1 MQTKVHSR
9 PTPAVRASGAAA
21 AAGDRL
27 RAAVIGVGY
36 LGRFHAQKYAA
47 LGAEAAGVELVG
59 VVDAHPETARR
70 VAQELGVAAFTDYRE
85 LLGAPGSK
93 SAAVDLVS
101 VASTTETHH
110 AVARDCLA
118 AGVHVLA
125 EKPITVTVAQADE
138 LIALADAGRLVLQ
151 VGHLERFNPAWLA
164 VREKITRPVFIEA
177 HRMAPFK
184 ARGIDVSVVLDL
196 MIHDLDLILPLVGS
210 PVVDLRAS
218 GVSVLTD
225 GIDIA
230 NARIEFANGCVA
242 NLTASRTSTASL
254 RRLRVFQHHEYISI
268 DFGDRRIGISRKRE
282 ALIDAVGKNEPPID
296 TEVFQQPPGDALMT
310 EIHAFVDAV
319 RNGTPPVVSGREG
332 RDALAVA
339 LEIDRMIAARQNPH
353 S

>member
-1 MQTKVHSR
+1 MSTL
-9 PTPAVRASGAAA
+9 
-21 AAGDRL
+21 L

-36 LGRFHAQKYAA
+36 LGRFHAQKYASMPD
-47 LGAEAAGVELVG
+47 VDLVG
-59 VVDAHPETARR
+59 VVDANPETAQR
-70 VAQELGVAAFTDYRE
+70 VAKELGVAAFSNYGE

-93 SAAVDLVS
+93 DARVDLVS

-118 AGVHVLA
+118 AGIHVLA

-138 LIALADAGRLVLQ
+138 LIVLADANKLVLQ

-164 VREKITRPVFIEA
+164 VKDKITRPVFIEA

-196 MIHDLDLILPLVGS
+196 MIHDLDLILPLVDS
-210 PVVDLRAS
+210 PVTDLRAS

-268 DFGDRRIGISRKRE
+268 DFGDRRIGITRKRDGSITE
-282 ALIDAVGKNEPPID
+282 SAPDQPPID
-296 TEVFQQPPGDALMT
+296 TETFQQPPGDALMT
-310 EIHAFVDAV
+310 EIQAFVDAV
-319 RNGTPPVVSGREG
+319 RNGTKPVVSGREG
-332 RDALAVA
+332 RDALAIA
-339 LEIDRMIAARQNPH
+339 LEIDRMIAARQKIL

>member
-1 MQTKVHSR
+1 MTK
-9 PTPAVRASGAAA
+9 
-21 AAGDRL
+21 RL

-47 LGAEAAGVELVG
+47 LSAVEGAAEGGVELVG
-59 VVDAHPETARR
+59 VVDAHPETAQR
-70 VAQELGVAAFTDYRE
+70 VGKELGVAAFTDYRE
-85 LLGAPGSK
+85 LLGALPR
-93 SAAVDLVS
+93 VDLVS

-138 LIALADAGRLVLQ
+138 LIALADARQLVLQ

-164 VREKITRPVFIEA
+164 VKDKIRRPVFIEA

-196 MIHDLDLILPLVGS
+196 MIHDLDLILPLVAS
-210 PVVDLRAS
+210 PVTDLRAS

-230 NARIEFANGCVA
+230 NARLEFANGCVA

-254 RRLRVFQHHEYISI
+254 RRLRVFQHHEYISV
-268 DFGDRRIGISRKRE
+268 DFGDRRIGISKRRE
-282 ALIDAVGKNEPPID
+282 ALVEGEEPID
-296 TEVFQQPPGDALMT
+296 TESFQQPPGDALMT
-310 EIHAFVDAV
+310 EIRAFVAAV
-319 RNGTPPVVSGREG
+319 RDGTPPVVSGREG
-332 RDALAVA
+332 RDALAIA
-339 LEIDRMIAARQNPH
+339 LEIDRMIAARQNSLSPH
-353 S
+353 PHP

>member
-1 MQTKVHSR
+1 MS
-9 PTPAVRASGAAA
+9 TP
-21 AAGDRL
+21 L

-47 LGAEAAGVELVG
+47 LSATNAGVELVG
-59 VVDAHPETARR
+59 VVDAHLETAQR
-70 VAQELGVAAFTDYRE
+70 VAKELGVAAFTSYGE
-85 LLGAPGSK
+85 LLGAAGSK
-93 SAAVDLVS
+93 GAKVDLVS

-138 LIALADAGRLVLQ
+138 LIALADAKKLVLQ

-164 VREKITRPVFIEA
+164 VKDKIKRPVFIEA

-210 PVVDLRAS
+210 PVTDLRAS
-218 GVSVLTD
+218 G
-225 GIDIA
+225 
-230 NARIEFANGCVA
+230 
-242 NLTASRTSTASL
+242 
-254 RRLRVFQHHEYISI
+254 VFQHHEYISI
-268 DFGDRRIGISRKRE
+268 DFGDRRIGISKKRE
-282 ALIDAVGKNEPPID
+282 ALLEGEPPLD
-296 TEVFQQPPGDALMT
+296 TETFQQPPGDALMT
-310 EIHAFVDAV
+310 EIQAFVDAV

-332 RDALAVA
+332 RDALAIA
-339 LEIDRMIAARQNPH
+339 LEIDRMIAARQN
-353 S
+353 SLS

>member
-1 MQTKVHSR
+1 MS
-9 PTPAVRASGAAA
+9 TP
-21 AAGDRL
+21 L

-36 LGRFHAQKYAA
+36 LGRFHAQKYAS
-47 LGAEAAGVELVG
+47 LPDVELVG

-70 VAQELGVAAFTDYRE
+70 VAKELGVAAFTDYRE
-85 LLGAPGSK
+85 LLDAGR
-93 SAAVDLVS
+93 VDLVS

-138 LIALADAGRLVLQ
+138 LVALADAKKLVLQ

-164 VREKITRPVFIEA
+164 VKDKITRPVFIEA

-210 PVVDLRAS
+210 PVTDLRAS

-268 DFGDRRIGISRKRE
+268 DFGDRRIGISKKRE
-282 ALIDAVGKNEPPID
+282 ALVEGEEPLD
-296 TEVFQQPPGDALMT
+296 TETFQQPPGDALMT
-310 EIHAFVDAV
+310 EIQAFVAAV
-319 RNGTPPVVSGREG
+319 RDGTRPVVSGREG
-332 RDALAVA
+332 RDALAAA
-339 LEIDRMIAARQNPH
+339 LEIDRMIAARQNLP

>member
-1 MQTKVHSR
+1 MPKLK
-9 PTPAVRASGAAA
+9 
-21 AAGDRL
+21 L

-47 LGAEAAGVELVG
+47 LGGVELVG
-59 VVDAHPETARR
+59 VVDANPETAQR
-70 VAQELGVAAFTDYRE
+70 VAKELDVAAFTDYRE
-85 LLGAPGSK
+85 LLGAHPK
-93 SAAVDLVS
+93 VDLAS

-138 LIALADAGRLVLQ
+138 LIVLADAGNLVLQ

-164 VREKITRPVFIEA
+164 VKDKIKRPVFIEA

-210 PVVDLRAS
+210 PVADLRAS

-225 GIDIA
+225 GVDIA

-254 RRLRVFQHHEYISI
+254 RRLRVFQHHEYISV
-268 DFGDRRIGISRKRE
+268 DFGDRRIGISRRRD
-282 ALIDAVGKNEPPID
+282 ALVEGEEPID
-296 TEVFQQPPGDALMT
+296 TETIQQPPGDALMT
-310 EIHAFVDAV
+310 EIIAFVAAV
-319 RNGTPPVVSGREG
+319 RDGTPPVVSGREG
-332 RDALAVA
+332 RDALAIA
-339 LEIDRMIAARQNPH
+339 LEIDRMIAARPNPL

>member
-1 MQTKVHSR
+1 MQKK
-9 PTPAVRASGAAA
+9 
-21 AAGDRL
+21 L

-47 LGAEAAGVELVG
+47 LNAAETGVELVG
-59 VVDAHPETARR
+59 VVDSHPETAQR
-70 VAQELGVAAFTDYRE
+70 VAGELGVAAFTDYHE
-85 LLGAPGSK
+85 LLGAHP
-93 SAAVDLVS
+93 AIDLVS

-138 LIALADAGRLVLQ
+138 LIALADAKKLVLQ

-164 VREKITRPVFIEA
+164 VRDKIKRPVFIEA

-210 PVVDLRAS
+210 PVTDLRAS

-268 DFGDRRIGISRKRE
+268 DFGERRIGISKKRE
-282 ALIDAVGKNEPPID
+282 ALVEGEEPLD
-296 TEVFQQPPGDALMT
+296 TETFQQPPGDALMT
-310 EIHAFVDAV
+310 EIQAFVAAV
-319 RNGTPPVVSGREG
+319 KNGTRPVVSGREG
-332 RDALAVA
+332 RDALAAA
-339 LEIDRMIAARQNPH
+339 LEIDRMIAARQNIL

>member
-1 MQTKVHSR
+1 MTKK
-9 PTPAVRASGAAA
+9 
-21 AAGDRL
+21 L

-47 LGAEAAGVELVG
+47 LSDVELVG
-59 VVDAHPETARR
+59 VVDADAATAQR
-70 VAQELGVAAFTDYRE
+70 VAQELGVEAFTTYGE
-85 LLGAPGSK
+85 LLGAAPQ
-93 SAAVDLVS
+93 VDLVS

-138 LIALADAGRLVLQ
+138 LIALAAAKHLVLQ

-164 VREKITRPVFIEA
+164 VKDRIRRPVFIEG

-210 PVVDLRAS
+210 AVTDLRAS

-230 NARIEFANGCVA
+230 NARLEFANGCVA

-254 RRLRVFQHHEYISI
+254 RRLRVFQHHEYISV
-268 DFGDRRIGISRKRE
+268 DFGERRVVVSKKR
-282 ALIDAVGKNEPPID
+282 DGPID
-296 TEVFQQPPGDALMT
+296 ELGPDQLPIDSESFQQPPGDALMT
-310 EIHAFVDAV
+310 EIEAFLDAV
-319 RNGTPPVVSGREG
+319 KHGTRPVVSGREG
-332 RDALAVA
+332 RDALALA
-339 LEIDRMIAARQNPH
+339 LEIDHMIAQQHRNF

>member
-1 MQTKVHSR
+1 MSKK
-9 PTPAVRASGAAA
+9 
-21 AAGDRL
+21 L

-47 LGAEAAGVELVG
+47 LSDVELVG
-59 VVDAHPETARR
+59 VVDAHPQTAQRA
-70 VAQELGVAAFTDYRE
+70 AQELGVAAFTDYRQ
-85 LLGAPGSK
+85 LLGASPR
-93 SAAVDLVS
+93 VDLVS

-118 AGVHVLA
+118 AGVPVLV

-138 LIALADAGRLVLQ
+138 LIALADARHLVLQ

-164 VREKITRPVFIEA
+164 VKDKIRRPVFIEG

-210 PVVDLRAS
+210 PVTDLRAS

-254 RRLRVFQHHEYISI
+254 RRLRVFQHHEYISV
-268 DFGDRRIGISRKRE
+268 DFGERRVVISRKRE
-282 ALIDAVGKNEPPID
+282 GSLDELAPDQLPID
-296 TEVFQQPPGDALMT
+296 TETFQQPPGDALLT
-310 EIHAFVDAV
+310 EIQVFVDAV
-319 RNGTPPVVSGREG
+319 KNGTPAVVSGREG
-332 RDALAVA
+332 RNALAVA
-339 LEIDRMIAARQNPH
+339 LDIDRMIAARQKTL

>member
-1 MQTKVHSR
+1 MTQK
-9 PTPAVRASGAAA
+9 
-21 AAGDRL
+21 L

-47 LGAEAAGVELVG
+47 LSAAGSGVELVG
-59 VVDAHPETARR
+59 VVDAHPETAQR
-70 VAQELGVAAFTDYRE
+70 VAKELGVAAFTHYDE
-85 LLGAPGSK
+85 LLGSSPK
-93 SAAVDLVS
+93 VDLVS

-125 EKPITVTVAQADE
+125 EKPITVTVEQADQ
-138 LIALADAGRLVLQ
+138 LIALADARHLVLQ

-164 VREKITRPVFIEA
+164 VKDKIRRPIFIEA

-184 ARGIDVSVVLDL
+184 ARGTDVSVVLDL

-210 PVVDLRAS
+210 PVTDLRAS

-268 DFGDRRIGISRKRE
+268 DFGDRRIGVSRKR
-282 ALIDAVGKNEPPID
+282 AAIDADDKNEPPID
-296 TEVFQQPPGDALMT
+296 TETFQQPPGDALMT
-310 EIHAFVDAV
+310 EIQAFVDAV
-319 RNGTPPVVSGREG
+319 RHGTQSVVSGREG

-339 LEIDRMIAARQNPH
+339 LEIDRMIAARQNNL

>member
-1 MQTKVHSR
+1 MSN
-9 PTPAVRASGAAA
+9 S
-21 AAGDRL
+21 L

-47 LGAEAAGVELVG
+47 LPDVELVG
-59 VVDAHPETARR
+59 VVDAHPDTARR
-70 VAQELGVAAFTDYRE
+70 VAAELGVPAFTDYRE
-85 LLGAPGSK
+85 LLGATPR
-93 SAAVDLVS
+93 VDLVS

-138 LIALADAGRLVLQ
+138 LIALADARRLVLQ

-164 VREKITRPVFIEA
+164 VRDKIKQPVFIEA

-210 PVVDLRAS
+210 PLTDLRAS

-230 NARIEFANGCVA
+230 NARLEFANGCVA

-282 ALIDAVGKNEPPID
+282 ALIEGEPPLD
-296 TEVFQQPPGDALMT
+296 TETFQQPPGDALMT
-310 EIHAFVDAV
+310 EIQAFVDAV
-319 RNGTPPVVSGREG
+319 RRGTRPVVSGREG

-339 LEIDRMIAARQNPH
+339 LDIDRMIAARPNPL

>member
-1 MQTKVHSR
+1 MTQK
-9 PTPAVRASGAAA
+9 
-21 AAGDRL
+21 L

-47 LGAEAAGVELVG
+47 LSAAGSGVELVG
-59 VVDAHPETARR
+59 VVDAHPETAQR
-70 VAQELGVAAFTDYRE
+70 VAKELGVAAFTHYDE
-85 LLGAPGSK
+85 LLGSSPK
-93 SAAVDLVS
+93 VDLVS

-125 EKPITVTVAQADE
+125 EKPITVTVEQADQ
-138 LIALADAGRLVLQ
+138 LIALADARHLVLQ

-164 VREKITRPVFIEA
+164 VKDKIRRPIFIEA

-184 ARGIDVSVVLDL
+184 ARGTDVSVVLDL

-210 PVVDLRAS
+210 PVSDLRAS

-268 DFGDRRIGISRKRE
+268 DFGDRRIGISKKRE
-282 ALIDAVGKNEPPID
+282 ALVEGEPPID
-296 TEVFQQPPGDALMT
+296 TETFQQPPGDALMT
-310 EIHAFVDAV
+310 EIQAFVDAV
-319 RNGTPPVVSGREG
+319 RNGTKPVVSGREG
-332 RDALAVA
+332 RDALAIA
-339 LEIDRMIAARQNPH
+339 LEIDRMIAARQNIL

>member
-1 MQTKVHSR
+1 MSI
-9 PTPAVRASGAAA
+9 S
-21 AAGDRL
+21 L

-47 LGAEAAGVELVG
+47 LPDVELVG

-70 VAQELGVAAFTDYRE
+70 VAKELGVPAFTDYRE
-85 LLGAPGSK
+85 LLGATPK
-93 SAAVDLVS
+93 VDLVS
-101 VASTTETHH
+101 VASSTETHH

-138 LIALADAGRLVLQ
+138 LIALADAKQLVLQ

-164 VREKITRPVFIEA
+164 VKDKIKRPVFIEA

-210 PVVDLRAS
+210 PVADLRAS

-230 NARIEFANGCVA
+230 NARLEFANGCVA
-242 NLTASRTSTASL
+242 NLTVSRTSTASL

-282 ALIDAVGKNEPPID
+282 ALVEGEPPLD
-296 TEVFQQPPGDALMT
+296 TETFQQPPGDALMT
-310 EIHAFVDAV
+310 EIQAFVAAV
-319 RNGTPPVVSGREG
+319 RNGTKPVVSGREG

-339 LEIDRMIAARQNPH
+339 LEIDRMIAARQK
-353 S
+353 SLS

>member
-1 MQTKVHSR
+1 MSK
-9 PTPAVRASGAAA
+9 P
-21 AAGDRL
+21 L

-47 LGAEAAGVELVG
+47 LSAAGEGVELVG
-59 VVDAHPETARR
+59 VVDAQAETAQR
-70 VAQELGVAAFTDYRE
+70 VALELGVAAFTDYRE
-85 LLGAPGSK
+85 LLGGGK
-93 SAAVDLVS
+93 IDLVS
-101 VASTTETHH
+101 IASTTETHH

-118 AGVHVLA
+118 AGVHVLV

-138 LIALADAGRLVLQ
+138 LIALADAKHLVLQ

-164 VREKITRPVFIEA
+164 VKDQIKRPVFIEA

-196 MIHDLDLILPLVGS
+196 MIHDLDLILPLVAS
-210 PVVDLRAS
+210 PVADLRAS

-254 RRLRVFQHHEYISI
+254 RRLRVFQHHEYISV
-268 DFGDRRIGISRKRE
+268 DFGDRRIGISKKRE
-282 ALIDAVGKNEPPID
+282 ALVEGEEPID
-296 TEVFQQPPGDALMT
+296 TETVQQAPGDALMT
-310 EIHAFVDAV
+310 EIVAFVAAV
-319 RNGTPPVVSGREG
+319 RDDTPPVVSGREG
-332 RDALAVA
+332 RDALAIA
-339 LEIDRMIAARQNPH
+339 LEIDRMIAARQN
-353 S
+353 SLS

>member
-1 MQTKVHSR
+1 MS
-9 PTPAVRASGAAA
+9 TP
-21 AAGDRL
+21 L

-47 LGAEAAGVELVG
+47 LPNVELVG
-59 VVDAHPETARR
+59 VVDADPETAQR
-70 VAQELGVAAFTDYRE
+70 VAKELGVAAFTDYRE
-85 LLGAPGSK
+85 LLGAAGSK
-93 SAAVDLVS
+93 RARVDLVS

-138 LIALADAGRLVLQ
+138 LIALADAKHLVLQ

-164 VREKITRPVFIEA
+164 VKDKITRPVFIEA

-210 PVVDLRAS
+210 PVTDLRAS

-254 RRLRVFQHHEYISI
+254 RRLRVFQHHEYISV

-282 ALIDAVGKNEPPID
+282 ALIDAGDKNEAPLD
-296 TEVFQQPPGDALMT
+296 TESFQQPPGDALMT
-310 EIHAFVDAV
+310 EIEAFVAAV
-319 RNGTPPVVSGREG
+319 RDGTKPVVSGREG
-332 RDALAVA
+332 RDALAIA
-339 LEIDRMIAARQNPH
+339 LEVDRMIAARQNSFSRSQGFPEADKP
-353 S
+353 

>member
-1 MQTKVHSR
+1 MTKK
-9 PTPAVRASGAAA
+9 
-21 AAGDRL
+21 L

-47 LGAEAAGVELVG
+47 LSAAHRGVELVG
-59 VVDAHPETARR
+59 VVDAHAETAQR
-70 VAQELGVAAFTDYRE
+70 VAKELGVAAFTDYRE
-85 LLGAPGSK
+85 LLAGGK
-93 SAAVDLVS
+93 IDLVS

-138 LIALADAGRLVLQ
+138 LIALADAKHLVLQ

-164 VREKITRPVFIEA
+164 VKDQIKRPVFIEA

-196 MIHDLDLILPLVGS
+196 MIHDLDLILPLVAS
-210 PVVDLRAS
+210 PVADLRAS

-254 RRLRVFQHHEYISI
+254 RRLRVFQHHEYISV
-268 DFGDRRIGISRKRE
+268 DFGDRRIGISRRRE
-282 ALIDAVGKNEPPID
+282 ALVEGEEPID
-296 TEVFQQPPGDALMT
+296 TETFQQAPGDALMT
-310 EIHAFVDAV
+310 EIEAFVAAV
-319 RNGTPPVVSGREG
+319 TNGTAPVVSGREG
-332 RDALAVA
+332 RDALAIA
-339 LEIDRMIAARQNPH
+339 LEIDRMIAARQN
-353 S
+353 SLSRS

>member
-1 MQTKVHSR
+1 MAHVHS
-9 PTPAVRASGAAA
+9 
-21 AAGDRL
+21 L

-36 LGRFHAQKYAA
+36 LGRFHAQKYAS
-47 LGAEAAGVELVG
+47 LPDVELVG

-70 VAQELGVAAFTDYRE
+70 VAGELGVAAFTDYRE

-93 SAAVDLVS
+93 GAKVDLVS

-110 AVARDCLA
+110 AVARDRLA
-118 AGVHVLA
+118 AGVYVLV

-138 LIALADAGRLVLQ
+138 LIALADAKKLVLQ

-164 VREKITRPVFIEA
+164 VKDKIKRPVFIEA

-210 PVVDLRAS
+210 PVTDLRAS

-254 RRLRVFQHHEYISI
+254 RRLRVFQHHEYISV
-268 DFGDRRIGISRKRE
+268 DFGDRRIGISKRRD
-282 ALIDAVGKNEPPID
+282 ALVEGEEPID
-296 TEVFQQPPGDALMT
+296 TETVQQPPGDALMT
-310 EIHAFVDAV
+310 EIVAFVAAV
-319 RNGTPPVVSGREG
+319 RDGTKPVVSGREG
-332 RDALAVA
+332 RDALAIA
-339 LEIDRMIAARQNPH
+339 LEIDRMIAARQN
-353 S
+353 SFS

>member
-1 MQTKVHSR
+1 MSKK
-9 PTPAVRASGAAA
+9 
-21 AAGDRL
+21 L
-27 RAAVIGVGY
+27 RAVVIGVGY

-47 LGAEAAGVELVG
+47 LSGVELVG
-59 VVDAHPETARR
+59 VVDAHPETAQR

-85 LLGAPGSK
+85 LLGATGSQGA
-93 SAAVDLVS
+93 SVDLVS

-138 LIALADAGRLVLQ
+138 LIALADAKRLVLQ

-164 VREKITRPVFIEA
+164 VKDKIRRPVFIEG

-184 ARGIDVSVVLDL
+184 ARGIDVSVILDL
-196 MIHDLDLILPLVGS
+196 MIHDLDLILPLVNS
-210 PVVDLRAS
+210 PVTDLRAS

-254 RRLRVFQHHEYISI
+254 RRLRVFQHHEYISV
-268 DFGDRRIGISRKRE
+268 DFGERRVVISRKRE
-282 ALIDAVGKNEPPID
+282 GPLEALAPDQLPID
-296 TEVFQQPPGDALMT
+296 SESFQQPPGDALLT
-310 EIHAFVDAV
+310 EIEAFVDAV
-319 RNGTPPVVSGREG
+319 KNGTRAVVGGREG
-332 RDALAVA
+332 RNALAVA
-339 LEIDRMIAARQNPH
+339 LDIDRMIAARRNPLP
-353 S
+353 

>member
-1 MQTKVHSR
+1 MSK
-9 PTPAVRASGAAA
+9 P
-21 AAGDRL
+21 L

-47 LGAEAAGVELVG
+47 LSAAGEGVELVG
-59 VVDAHPETARR
+59 VVDAHAETAQR
-70 VAQELGVAAFTDYRE
+70 VAQELGVAAFTDYRA
-85 LLGAPGSK
+85 LLGTEPK
-93 SAAVDLVS
+93 VDLIS

-125 EKPITVTVAQADE
+125 EKPITVSVAQADE
-138 LIALADAGRLVLQ
+138 LIALADAKHLVLQ

-164 VREKITRPVFIEA
+164 VKDKFTRPVFIEA

-196 MIHDLDLILPLVGS
+196 MIHDLDLILPLVNS
-210 PVVDLRAS
+210 PVTDLRAS

-254 RRLRVFQHHEYISI
+254 RRLRVFQHHEYISV
-268 DFGDRRIGISRKRE
+268 DFGDRRIGISKRRE
-282 ALIDAVGKNEPPID
+282 ALVEGEEPID
-296 TEVFQQPPGDALMT
+296 TETFQQPPGDALMT
-310 EIHAFVDAV
+310 EIKAFVAAV

-332 RDALAVA
+332 RDALAIA
-339 LEIDRMIAARQNPH
+339 LEIDRMIAARQN
-353 S
+353 SIA

>member
-1 MQTKVHSR
+1 MTKK
-9 PTPAVRASGAAA
+9 
-21 AAGDRL
+21 L

-47 LGAEAAGVELVG
+47 LGAADAGVELVG
-59 VVDAHPETARR
+59 VVDARPETAQR

-85 LLGAPGSK
+85 LLGATPR
-93 SAAVDLVS
+93 VDLVS
-101 VASTTETHH
+101 VASTTETHY

-138 LIALADAGRLVLQ
+138 LIALADGRQLVLQ

-164 VREKITRPVFIEA
+164 VKDKIKRPVFIEA

-196 MIHDLDLILPLVGS
+196 MIHDLDLILPLVAS
-210 PVVDLRAS
+210 PVADLRAS

-225 GIDIA
+225 GVDIA

-268 DFGDRRIGISRKRE
+268 DFGDRRIGVTKKRE
-282 ALIDAVGKNEPPID
+282 ALIEGEPPID
-296 TEVFQQPPGDALMT
+296 TETFQQPPGDALMT
-310 EIHAFVDAV
+310 EIQAFVDAV
-319 RNGTPPVVSGREG
+319 RHGTRPVVSGREG
-332 RDALAVA
+332 RDALAIA
-339 LEIDRMIAARQNPH
+339 LEIDGMIAARQN
-353 S
+353 SIS

>member
-1 MQTKVHSR
+1 MSN
-9 PTPAVRASGAAA
+9 S
-21 AAGDRL
+21 L

-36 LGRFHAQKYAA
+36 LGRFHAQKYAS
-47 LGAEAAGVELVG
+47 LPNVELVG
-59 VVDAHPETARR
+59 VVDAHPETAQR
-70 VAQELGVAAFTDYRE
+70 VAKELGVAAFTDYRQ
-85 LLGAPGSK
+85 LLGAAP
-93 SAAVDLVS
+93 AVDLVS

-138 LIALADAGRLVLQ
+138 LIALADAKQLVLQ

-164 VREKITRPVFIEA
+164 VKDKIKRPVFIEA

-210 PVVDLRAS
+210 PVADLRAS

-254 RRLRVFQHHEYISI
+254 RRLRVFQHHEYISV
-268 DFGDRRIGISRKRE
+268 DFGDRRIGISRRRE
-282 ALIDAVGKNEPPID
+282 ALIEGEAPID
-296 TEVFQQPPGDALMT
+296 TETVQQPPGDALMT
-310 EIHAFVDAV
+310 EITAFVDAV
-319 RNGTPPVVSGREG
+319 RNGTKPVVSGREG
-332 RDALAVA
+332 RDALAIA
-339 LEIDRMIAARQNPH
+339 LQIDRMIAARHNP
-353 S
+353 SS

>member
-1 MQTKVHSR
+1 MTRK
-9 PTPAVRASGAAA
+9 
-21 AAGDRL
+21 L

-47 LGAEAAGVELVG
+47 LSAAEAGVELVG
-59 VVDAHPETARR
+59 VVDAHPETAQR
-70 VAQELGVAAFTDYRE
+70 VAKELGVAAFTDYRE
-85 LLGAPGSK
+85 LLGAKPG
-93 SAAVDLVS
+93 AAKVDLVS
-101 VASTTETHH
+101 VASTTESHH

-125 EKPITVTVAQADE
+125 EKPITVTVEQADE
-138 LIALADAGRLVLQ
+138 LIALADAGHLVLQ

-164 VREKITRPVFIEA
+164 VKDKIQRPVFIEA

-196 MIHDLDLILPLVGS
+196 MIHDLDLILPLVDS
-210 PVVDLRAS
+210 PVSDLRAS

-254 RRLRVFQHHEYISI
+254 RRLRVFQHHEYISV
-268 DFGDRRIGISRKRE
+268 DFGDRRIGISKKRE
-282 ALIDAVGKNEPPID
+282 AQIDAVDNSGDKNAPPID
-296 TEVFQQPPGDALMT
+296 TETFQQPPGDALMT
-310 EIHAFVDAV
+310 EIQAFVDAV
-319 RNGTPPVVSGREG
+319 RHGTKPVVSGREG
-332 RDALAVA
+332 RDALAIA
-339 LEIDRMIAARQNPH
+339 LEIDRMIAARQNPL

>member
-1 MQTKVHSR
+1 MTKK
-9 PTPAVRASGAAA
+9 
-21 AAGDRL
+21 L

-47 LGAEAAGVELVG
+47 LSDVELVG
-59 VVDAHPETARR
+59 VVDVFPETARR

-85 LLGAPGSK
+85 LLGAHGSK
-93 SAAVDLVS
+93 DAKVDLVS

-138 LIALADAGRLVLQ
+138 LITLADARHLVLQ

-164 VREKITRPVFIEA
+164 VKDKIKRPVFIEG

-196 MIHDLDLILPLVGS
+196 MIHDLDLILPLVDS
-210 PVVDLRAS
+210 PVSDLRAS

-254 RRLRVFQHHEYISI
+254 RRLRIFEHHEYISV
-268 DFGDRRIGISRKRE
+268 DFGERRVVISRKRE
-282 ALIDAVGKNEPPID
+282 GSLEDLAPDQLPID
-296 TEVFQQPPGDALMT
+296 SESFQQPPGDALLT
-310 EIHAFVDAV
+310 EIEAFVGAV
-319 RNGTPPVVSGREG
+319 KNGTRAVVSGREG
-332 RDALAVA
+332 RNALAVA
-339 LEIDRMIAARQNPH
+339 LDIDRMIAARRNPH
-353 S
+353 P